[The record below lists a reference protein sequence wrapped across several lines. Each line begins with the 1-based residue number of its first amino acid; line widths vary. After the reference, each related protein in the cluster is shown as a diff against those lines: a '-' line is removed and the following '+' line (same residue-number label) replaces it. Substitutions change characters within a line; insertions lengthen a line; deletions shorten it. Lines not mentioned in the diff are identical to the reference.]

1 MQLFQTRRYVMRT
14 MQNLDAKAHD
24 SNSENLSADLARRLE
39 RYRTRVEAEGRRRSL
54 QVIDRAISEAIKD
67 GSDEG

>member
-1 MQLFQTRRYVMRT
+1 MVRT
-14 MQNLDAKAHD
+14 MNLDAQADD
-24 SNSENLSADLARRLE
+24 SNSESASVDLARRLE

-54 QVIDRAISEAIKD
+54 RVIDRAIREAIKD